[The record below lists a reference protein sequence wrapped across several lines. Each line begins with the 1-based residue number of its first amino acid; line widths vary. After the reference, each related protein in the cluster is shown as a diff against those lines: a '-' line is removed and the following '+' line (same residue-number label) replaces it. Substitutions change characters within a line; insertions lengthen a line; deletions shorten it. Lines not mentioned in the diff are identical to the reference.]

1 MGGKKKMRLFWTF
14 FWTFLL
20 VQMATYV
27 MGSMQGIPYHFSTGA
42 LLGVIVTIFVII
54 VANLIPDEPV
64 EHH

>member
-1 MGGKKKMRLFWTF
+1 MRLLWTF

-27 MGSMQGIPYHFSTGA
+27 IGSMQGIPYDFSTGA
-42 LLGVIVTIFVII
+42 LLAIFVTIFVVI
-54 VANLIPDEPV
+54 VANLLPDEPV

>member
-1 MGGKKKMRLFWTF
+1 MRLFWTL

-27 MGSMQGIPYHFSTGA
+27 MGSMQGIAYDFSTGA
-42 LLGVIVTIFVII
+42 LLGIIVTIFVII
-54 VANLIPDEPV
+54 VANLLPDEPA

>member
-1 MGGKKKMRLFWTF
+1 MRLFWTF

-27 MGSMQGIPYHFSTGA
+27 MGSMQGIAYNFSTGA
-42 LLGVIVTIFVII
+42 LLGVVVTILIFI

-64 EHH
+64 KHHHH

>member
-1 MGGKKKMRLFWTF
+1 MRLFWTF

-27 MGSMQGIPYHFSTGA
+27 MGSMQGIPYNFSTGA
-42 LLGVIVTIFVII
+42 LLGIIVTIFIVI
-54 VANLIPDEPV
+54 VANLLPDEPA